1 LVFHISINLS
11 ILSPIYKTM
20 QIKEAFKYIIKE
32 FHESARPHFI
42 ERQLVIPDTTK
53 VISLVGP
60 RRAGKTFYFYQLIHN
75 LLKNNID
82 PTRIL
87 YINFEDDRIL
97 PLQSSDLNAIL
108 EAYYE
113 LYPENTGKML
123 YLFFD
128 EIQNVEN
135 WEVFIR
141 RIDDT
146 KNAKIYI
153 TGSSSKLLS
162 QEIATSLR
170 GRTLSYQLYTLG
182 FEEFLRMKQVILDR
196 DFEYTEQRYL
206 VKNLFNEYLYSG
218 GYPEVVLESEEMRRD
233 ILKNYFELII
243 YRDIVERFSIR
254 NTILLKNLLKY
265 LITNIS
271 TQFSVNAYYRAVK
284 NDMAV
289 SKETIIEYLSY
300 LEDINLIYLVPFFSY
315 SLKRQQVNPR
325 KVYCADN
332 GLRNAVSFR
341 FSKDVGRLAENLVF
355 LELKRRGEELY
366 YWKSRG
372 EVDFVFSDDENL
384 LTALNVSYTDIPAER
399 ETNSLLEFKEEFGTK
414 VKELMLLTED
424 MEKVEGGI
432 RFVPLWKWML
442 V

>member
-1 LVFHISINLS
+1 
-11 ILSPIYKTM
+11 M
-20 QIKEAFKYIIKE
+20 QVKEAFKYIIKE
-32 FHESARPHFI
+32 FHESARPDFI

-75 LLKNNID
+75 LRKNNID
-82 PTRIL
+82 PTLIL

-97 PLQSSDLNAIL
+97 PLQSSDLNEIL

-153 TGSSSKLLS
+153 TDSSSKLLS

-170 GRTLSYQLYTLG
+170 GRTLSYHMYTLG
-182 FEEFLRMKQVILDR
+182 FEEFLRMKQVILEK
-196 DFEYTEQRYL
+196 DFEYTEKRYL

-254 NTILLKNLLKY
+254 NTTLLKNLLKY

-271 TQFSVNAYYRAVK
+271 TQFSVSAYYRAVK

-315 SLKRQQVNPR
+315 SIKRQQVNPR

-341 FSKDVGRLAENLVF
+341 FSKDEGRLAENLVF
-355 LELKRRGEELY
+355 LELKRRDEELY

-384 LTALNVSYTDIPAER
+384 ITALNVSYTDMLAER
-399 ETNSLLEFKEEFGTK
+399 ETNSLLEFMEEFGTE
-414 VKELMLLTED
+414 VKELILLTED
-424 MEKVEGGI
+424 TDKVEGGI
-432 RFVPLWKWML
+432 RYVPLWKWML

>member
-1 LVFHISINLS
+1 
-11 ILSPIYKTM
+11 M
-20 QIKEAFKYIIKE
+20 QKKEAFKYIIKE
-32 FHESARPHFI
+32 FHESARPDFI
-42 ERQLVIPDTTK
+42 ERKLVIPDTTK
-53 VISLVGP
+53 VISLIGP
-60 RRAGKTFYFYQLIHN
+60 RRAGKTFYFYQLIYN

-82 PTRIL
+82 PTLIL

-113 LYPENTGKML
+113 LYPENIGKML

-170 GRTLSYQLYTLG
+170 GRTLSYHMYTLG
-182 FEEFLRMKQVILDR
+182 FEEFLRMKQIILDK
-196 DFEYTEQRYL
+196 DFEYTDKRYL
-206 VKNLFNEYLYSG
+206 VKNLFDEYLYSG
-218 GYPEVVLESEEMRRD
+218 GYPEVVLELEEMRRD

-254 NTILLKNLLKY
+254 NTTLLKNLLKY

-284 NDMAV
+284 NDIAV
-289 SKETIIEYLSY
+289 SKETIIEYLSH

-341 FSKDVGRLAENLVF
+341 FSKDEGRLAENLVF

-372 EVDFVFSDDENL
+372 EVDFVFSDDENF
-384 LTALNVSYTDIPAER
+384 LTALNVSYTDMPAER
-399 ETNSLLEFKEEFGTK
+399 ETNSLLEFMEEFGAK
-414 VKELMLLTED
+414 VKDLILLTED
-424 MEKVEGGI
+424 TEKVEGGI
-432 RFVPLWKWML
+432 RYVPLWKWML

>member
-1 LVFHISINLS
+1 MNLS

-20 QIKEAFKYIIKE
+20 RIKEAFKYIIKE
-32 FHESARPHFI
+32 FQESARPDFTK
-42 ERQLVIPDTTK
+42 RKLVIPDTTK

-75 LLKNNID
+75 LLINNID
-82 PTRIL
+82 PTLVL

-113 LYPENTGKML
+113 LYPGNTGKML

-170 GRTLSYQLYTLG
+170 GRTLSYHMYTLG

-196 DFEYTEQRYL
+196 NFEYTEQRYL
-206 VKNLFNEYLYSG
+206 VKNLFKEYLYNG

-243 YRDIVERFSIR
+243 CRDIVERFSIR
-254 NTILLKNLLKY
+254 NITLLKNLLKY
-265 LITNIS
+265 LMTNIS
-271 TQFSVNAYYRAVK
+271 TQFSVSAYYRVVK
-284 NDMAV
+284 NDIAV

-315 SLKRQQVNPR
+315 SVKRQQVNPR

-341 FSKDVGRLAENLVF
+341 FSKDEGRLAENLIF

-366 YWKSRG
+366 YWKNRG

-399 ETNSLLEFKEEFGTK
+399 EINSLLEFMEEFCTK
-414 VKELMLLTED
+414 VKDLILLTED
-424 MEKVEGGI
+424 MEKVEDGI
-432 RFVPLWKWML
+432 RYVPLWKWML

>member
-1 LVFHISINLS
+1 
-11 ILSPIYKTM
+11 M

-32 FHESARPHFI
+32 FHESARPDFI

-82 PTRIL
+82 PTLIL

-97 PLQSSDLNAIL
+97 PLQSSDLNEIL

-170 GRTLSYQLYTLG
+170 GRTLSYHMYTLG
-182 FEEFLRMKQVILDR
+182 FEEFLRMKQVILDK
-196 DFEYTEQRYL
+196 DFEYTEKRYL

-233 ILKNYFELII
+233 ILKNYFKLII

-254 NTILLKNLLKY
+254 NTTLLKNLLKY

-284 NDMAV
+284 NDIAV
-289 SKETIIEYLSY
+289 SKETIIEYLSH

-341 FSKDVGRLAENLVF
+341 FSKDEGRLAENLVF

-384 LTALNVSYTDIPAER
+384 ITALNVSYTDMLAER

-414 VKELMLLTED
+414 VKELILLTED
-424 MEKVEGGI
+424 TDKVEGGI
-432 RFVPLWKWML
+432 RYVPLWKWML